1 MIYTEEQYPFLV
13 NDIIKYI
20 QKIKET
26 EKATTLVDIIMDYC
40 FKFNVEIELVG
51 DAISS
56 DLYFKS
62 FIEKDCEINK
72 MFKTKNNINTEEW

>member
-1 MIYTEEQYPFLV
+1 MIYSEEQYPFLV

>member
-1 MIYTEEQYPFLV
+1 MIYSEEQYPFLV

-72 MFKTKNNINTEEW
+72 MFKTKNNIKTEEW

>member
-1 MIYTEEQYPFLV
+1 MTYTEEQYPFIV
-13 NDIIKYI
+13 NNLIKYI

-26 EKATTLVDIIMDYC
+26 EKTISLVDIIMDYC
-40 FKFNVEIELVG
+40 FKFNIEIELIG

-72 MFKTKNNINTEEW
+72 IFKTKKNINIDEW